1 MVFILSGAAMREQ
14 GKMSVATRTW
24 LTPTLVL
31 CVLLVLLALGGRA
44 VLAQIGPRHVV
55 NIDAGRQALAG
66 PLSQGRIQQVG
77 DGLALI
83 SYQGL
88 NILTVSADA
97 GAYSAD
103 AVPHWPAADVLVLTP
118 ARVGRYDGLAPLAA
132 LRAMNVVLVEPAH
145 GVAAPSLPPE
155 GGPRFYPLH
164 TWDALH
170 LRKGRTQ
177 LRVTA
182 MPGAPGT
189 VQVAGL
195 VLEIGDGRAS
205 YRIYLS
211 CEGLADEQW
220 QALSAR
226 LPGADVALWP
236 ASVEHAQQNL
246 LLLPLRQGPQAQP
259 VPLTATGQLFSAVR
273 R

>member
-1 MVFILSGAAMREQ
+1 MFILPGAVMQNQ
-14 GKMSVATRTW
+14 GKMRAAIRRALW
-24 LTPTLVL
+24 LTPILI
-31 CVLLVLLALGGRA
+31 LLALGGRA
-44 VLAQIGPRHVV
+44 VLAQIGPRYVV
-55 NIDAGRQALAG
+55 SLEAGRQAPAG
-66 PLSQGRIQQVG
+66 PLRQGRIQQVG

-88 NILTVSADA
+88 NILAVSADA
-97 GAYSAD
+97 AAYSAD
-103 AVPHWPAADVLVLTP
+103 AVRHWPAADVLVLTP
-118 ARVGRYDGLAPLAA
+118 ARVGHYGGLAPLAA
-132 LRAMNVVLVEPAH
+132 LRGMSVVLVESAH
-145 GVAAPSLPPE
+145 GGAMPSLPAG

-189 VQVAGL
+189 VQVAGF

-205 YRIYLS
+205 YRMYIS
-211 CEGLADEQW
+211 CEALADEQW
-220 QALSAR
+220 RALSAR
-226 LPGADVALWP
+226 LPGADLALLP
-236 ASVEHAQQNL
+236 ASVEHAQQTL
-246 LLLPLRQGPQAQP
+246 LLLPLQQGPQVQP
-259 VPLTATGQLFSAVR
+259 VPLAATGQLFSAVR